1 MALNRAQI
9 IQVVLRRCGDREA
22 DAVLTGYAETELD
35 LTIAE
40 LEAEAFLPWFL
51 ISDEV
56 TLNMTLGDRNVSL
69 PSDFIREYEDEDL
82 WYYNADNSPTRRKL
96 EKADVDDTTDWGLE
110 SSPGEPELYAL
121 VGSQFVLDKDPD
133 ATAVLGSLKFRH
145 YKRSVALNSGNLTNV
160 WTLNA
165 DWLLVQRLGGVMAR
179 QYIRDLDL
187 AVAFEDQANKAW
199 FKLQQSHVARE
210 QANRR
215 AQMGGSDR

>member
-1 MALNRAQI
+1 MALNRTQI
-9 IQVVLRRCGDREA
+9 IQVVLRRLGNREN
-22 DAVLTGYAETELD
+22 DTVLTGYAETELE

-51 ISDEV
+51 ISNEA
-56 TLNMTLGDRNVSL
+56 TLTLTLGDRNVTL
-69 PSDFIREYEDEDL
+69 PADFIREYEDEDL
-82 WYYNADNSPTRRKL
+82 WYYNADNAPSRRKL
-96 EKADVDDTTDWGLE
+96 EKADVDDTTKWGLE

-121 VGSQFVLDKDPD
+121 VGSQFILDKDPD
-133 ATAVLGSLKFRH
+133 ATAVLGSLKFR
-145 YKRSVALNSGNLTNV
+145 YYARSVPLTSSNLTNV

-165 DWLLVQRLGGVMAR
+165 DWLLLQRLGGVMAR
-179 QYIRDLDL
+179 QYIRDFDL
-187 AVAFEDQANKAW
+187 ATAFEDQANKAW